1 MKVGKH
7 LRAARGSGAAVT
19 VVLALG
25 LWAVG
30 GVPASA
36 PALAQP
42 VGSVAEKLEEVFK
55 CYSELEFERGIAV
68 ANDLLAVPELSTQDQ
83 IAIYSLLSM
92 LTFAQGDQYINTAY
106 GYLQKIAQVGPC
118 VIPLP
123 SEYWPQALRD
133 HWYRM
138 LHASGAM
145 VCPEPAFAAA
155 GTEPGAEPG
164 APRPRTI
171 AVMEFDNF
179 STGDHQEKL
188 GYLTKGLADFFEA
201 DFAQVGTLKVVE
213 RDKIDFIKNEILL
226 VKDDMVGPDTA
237 VRVGKLLGAQVMV
250 FGSIVQLD
258 DQKAKMLVK
267 AVDVETSEILAF
279 CEREGKP
286 DFFKM
291 QEEMVVELAEK
302 LEPKLQDQEAIRKE
316 AFRNNG
322 TRSEAAAEL
331 YSQGLY
337 YMDHYEYAEAYA
349 YFKRAY
355 EADNSFAEAKRKM
368 DVYRPLVL
376 SS

>member
-1 MKVGKH
+1 MKTGKQFES
-7 LRAARGSGAAVT
+7 ARGSWVP
-19 VVLALG
+19 LLLG
-25 LWAVG
+25 LWAA
-30 GVPASA
+30 GVVLSPAAATALPSA
-36 PALAQP
+36 SL
-42 VGSVAEKLEEVFK
+42 AEKLEVVFT
-55 CYSELEFERGIAV
+55 CYSELEFEKGIAV
-68 ANDLLAVPELSTQDQ
+68 ATDLLAQPGLSAQDQ

-92 LTFAQGDQYINTAY
+92 LTFAQGDQYLSAAY
-106 GYLQKIAQVGPC
+106 GYLQKIEEVGPC

-133 HWYRM
+133 HWYRI
-138 LHASGAM
+138 LHASGSM
-145 VCPEPAFAAA
+145 VCPERADYSTAA
-155 GTEPGAEPG
+155 GEAG
-164 APRPRTI
+164 PRPRTI

-179 STGDHQEKL
+179 STGEHQEKL

-201 DFAQVGTLKVVE
+201 DFAQIGTLKVVE

-226 VKDDMVGPDTA
+226 AKDGMVGADTA
-237 VRVGKLLGAQVMV
+237 VRIGKLLGAQIMV

-286 DFFKM
+286 DFFRM

-302 LEPKLQDQEAIRKE
+302 LEPKLQEKE
-316 AFRNNG
+316 AFKANG
-322 TRSEAAAEL
+322 TRSTAAAEL

-337 YMDHYEYAEAYA
+337 HMDHYEYADAYA
-349 YFKRAY
+349 CFKRAY
-355 EADNSFAEAKRKM
+355 EADNTFVEAKRKM